1 MHTVTAW
8 TSPAAAEAAI
18 ARNPVHRE
26 GVDRVNNHG
35 LNEQTRACPGCGT
48 RVHLP
53 AGAATATCA
62 CGGVVEVSSYF

>member
-1 MHTVTAW
+1 
-8 TSPAAAEAAI
+8 
-18 ARNPVHRE
+18 VHRE

-35 LNEQTRACPGCGT
+35 LGERGYTSLWMPWRLNEQTRAWPGCGA